1 MNGLWTVDMDMGV
14 KMLPTVKMKMKKD
27 INTAQ

>member
-1 MNGLWTVDMDMGV
+1 MNGLWTVDMDM